1 MKKINE
7 IELLGELISID
18 SSNPGPYESEI
29 ANFLADLAK
38 EFGFETQIFESIPGR
53 SNLIITI
60 SAGSGA
66 KLGFSGHIDTKP
78 VGDLSMWR
86 TPPWEF
92 VKEGDLGFGL
102 GSSDMKAGVAA
113 MFVAATEWAIE
124 AKSGTLKLIFTAD
137 EEAGSVHGSEF
148 ISKNIPLDLDA
159 ILVGE
164 PSGVTVPWESIFTV
178 SRGISC
184 FEITI
189 LGKQGHSGLSNTLPT
204 STAIGMAKAI
214 LAISN
219 MNLTFTRSENALMVP
234 TINSGV
240 TVSGGITY
248 GVHPGESK
256 FKCDIRLIPGMTK
269 ENLENDLKI
278 AIDSSLPADLTWQIK
293 WEDGFGWMDAV
304 QIPDSHPLVL
314 ASQEAVQKILGRQ
327 IPLGTYPGGTDA
339 SHFYKIANIP
349 TVASLGPGWL
359 SVAHAPNECV
369 GLSQVTEAKNMYVLI
384 ANNFLDIK
392 KL

>member
-29 ANFLADLAK
+29 ANFLADLAR

-60 SAGSGA
+60 SAGAGA
-66 KLGFSGHIDTKP
+66 RLGFSGHIDTKP
-78 VGDLSMWR
+78 VGDLSMWK

-148 ISKNIPLDLDA
+148 ISKNIPLNLDA

-164 PSGVTVPWESIFTV
+164 PSGISVPWESIFTV

-189 LGKQGHSGLSNTLPT
+189 SGKQGHSGLSKTLPT

-219 MNLTFTRSENALMVP
+219 MNLTFTRSKNASMIP

-269 ENLENDLKI
+269 ENLDANRSMSPPRRSEIPRTSVTQSAPPL
-278 AIDSSLPADLTWQIK
+278 SRTLHWPATRRAYSCLNR
-293 WEDGFGWMDAV
+293 
-304 QIPDSHPLVL
+304 PC
-314 ASQEAVQKILGRQ
+314 RR
-327 IPLGTYPGGTDA
+327 
-339 SHFYKIANIP
+339 
-349 TVASLGPGWL
+349 
-359 SVAHAPNECV
+359 
-369 GLSQVTEAKNMYVLI
+369 
-384 ANNFLDIK
+384 
-392 KL
+392 